1 MRSGKPGKISLDRN
15 SHLNRDLKEGRKW
28 ALYLG
33 KSVLKKEN
41 SRCKSPVVEARVLEE
56 QGRDGQIT
64 QALAGREEG
73 FRL

>member
-1 MRSGKPGKISLDRN
+1 M
-15 SHLNRDLKEGRKW
+15 NRDLKEGRNW

-33 KSVLKKEN
+33 KNVLKKEN
-41 SRCKSPVVEARVLEE
+41 SRCKSPVVEAGVLEE
-56 QGRDGQIT
+56 

>member
-1 MRSGKPGKISLDRN
+1 MRSGKPGKISLNRN
-15 SHLNRDLKEGRKW
+15 SPLNRDLKEGRKW

-33 KSVLKKEN
+33 KNVLKKEN
-41 SRCKSPVVEARVLEE
+41 SRCKSPVVEAGVLEE
-56 QGRDGQIT
+56 